1 MSVHKIASRYAKS
14 LLDLASE
21 RGLLDQVSSDIQ
33 TVDSACDNKD
43 FALFIKSP
51 VINSDKKVNVFKGI
65 FDAKLNSLT
74 QTFLELLIQKGR
86 ESLIPAICN
95 SFIDQFKSLKKIRT
109 ARLIT
114 ATQLTDTEVNH
125 IKDKFQAWLKPGETM
140 ELKQHIEPSIIGGY
154 IFQMEGKQVDAT
166 AKRSLDSMKTGL
178 YDSSYTNLVIK
189 S

>member
-21 RGLLDQVSSDIQ
+21 KGLLDQVSSDVQ
-33 TVDSACDNKD
+33 TVDAACGNKD
-43 FALFIKSP
+43 FSLFIKSP
-51 VINSDKKVNVFKGI
+51 VINADKKVNVFKGV
-65 FDAKLNSLT
+65 FDGKLNTLT

-95 SFIDQFKSLKKIRT
+95 SFIDQFKSLKNIRS
-109 ARLIT
+109 ARLIS
-114 ATQLTDTEVNH
+114 ATQLTEAEVNH
-125 IKDKFQAWLKPGETM
+125 IKAKFQAWLKPGESM
-140 ELKQHIEPSIIGGY
+140 ELKQHIDASIIGGY
-154 IFQMEGKQVDAT
+154 IFQMDGRQVDAT
-166 AKRSLDSMKTGL
+166 VKRNLDSMKSGL